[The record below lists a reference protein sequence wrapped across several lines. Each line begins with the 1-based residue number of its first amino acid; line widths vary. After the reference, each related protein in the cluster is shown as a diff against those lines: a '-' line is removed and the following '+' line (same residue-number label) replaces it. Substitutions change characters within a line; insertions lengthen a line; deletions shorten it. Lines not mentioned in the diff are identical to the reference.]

1 MILLIIEKESDSVKT
16 SDFKRIISLQFN
28 ALMMRTI
35 KGTLKQKRKRVAR
48 QSKREVLFSEMGGI
62 PLYEQ
67 GTVDTYSCDMEL
79 FHVLYFVVHVNDEKI
94 GIALK
99 ELPEKQR
106 AFILLY
112 YFRGMSDREIA
123 ALYHISRSA
132 VGYTRNRGLQ
142 RLEELMKER
151 S

>member
-1 MILLIIEKESDSVKT
+1 
-16 SDFKRIISLQFN
+16 
-28 ALMMRTI
+28 
-35 KGTLKQKRKRVAR
+35 
-48 QSKREVLFSEMGGI
+48 MGGI

-112 YFRGMSDREIA
+112 YFRGIVS
-123 ALYHISRSA
+123 
-132 VGYTRNRGLQ
+132 
-142 RLEELMKER
+142 K
-151 S
+151 